1 MCDWVPYGRRLA
13 AAGYTVLALDL
24 NGFGASSASPGSP
37 SNAQWD
43 RDVVAGAKQLR
54 QRGVRAVVLMGAS
67 LGGTT
72 VVAAAAR
79 LSPPPAA
86 VVDLSG
92 PAELSGVNALKAAPQ
107 VTAPMLFISAHD
119 DETTAETRQVSQA
132 STHAAVNRLEI
143 VAGANH
149 GITLLD
155 PTQEPLAPRLSEL
168 IVNFVRQY
176 AH

>member
-1 MCDWVPYGRRLA
+1 L
-13 AAGYTVLALDL
+13 
-24 NGFGASSASPGSP
+24 
-37 SNAQWD
+37 
-43 RDVVAGAKQLR
+43 AGAKQLR

-92 PAELSGVNALKAAPQ
+92 PAELSGVNALKAAPR

-119 DETTAETRQVSQA
+119 DDTTTETRQVSQA
-132 STHAAVNRLEI
+132 ATRAAANRLEV

-149 GITLLD
+149 GTALLD
-155 PTQEPLAPRLSEL
+155 PTLEPLAPRLSEL
-168 IVNFVRQY
+168 IVNFARQY